1 MIKVPNFAF
10 FAPFAVDNP
19 FPKRFLV
26 AALPRYVLR
35 GENLP
40 HSKPARVKVRGN

>member
-19 FPKRFLV
+19 IPNLFLV
-26 AALPRYVLR
+26 AALPRYVLC
-35 GENLP
+35 GENNLTVNP
-40 HSKPARVKVRGN
+40 QKSK